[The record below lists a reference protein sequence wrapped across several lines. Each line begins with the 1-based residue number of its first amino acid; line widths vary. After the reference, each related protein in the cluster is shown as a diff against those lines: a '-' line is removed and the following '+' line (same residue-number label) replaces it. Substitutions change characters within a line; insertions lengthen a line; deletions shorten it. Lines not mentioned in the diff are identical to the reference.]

1 MDRTDLE
8 KAGVL
13 EGGSAK
19 EVLASLLSDPD
30 VSPAL
35 RRSLLDGL
43 LEGEADSELLSSLAR
58 NPSLGAKEAALLIE
72 ASLPRREMEEVLLS
86 LLANP
91 EAPLKEEAYRRFL
104 GMYSLHVYSLHV
116 GPEEDP
122 DGAFLSDKAVHKLTE
137 AILKNDSFPSSSV
150 EHLME
155 VLEKRA
161 LVRLEA
167 MEILQAYAQDPVY
180 GGNYKSFYA
189 DYEKSV
195 ALTVEALEAL
205 VDHPSLQEDQVRR
218 GKEALAR
225 ILEQAGG
232 ESHLQSVLSS
242 ASPQA
247 R

>member
-8 KAGVL
+8 KAEVF

-19 EVLASLLSDPD
+19 EVLVSLLSDPD

-35 RRSLLDGL
+35 RRNVLYGL
-43 LEGEADSELLSSLAR
+43 LEGEADSELLFSLAR
-58 NPSLGAKEAALLIE
+58 NPSLGEKEVMRLIE
-72 ASLPRREMEEVLLS
+72 ADLPRREMGELLLN

-104 GMYSLHVYSLHV
+104 GLYSLHI
-116 GPEEDP
+116 GPQEDP
-122 DGAFLSDKAVHKLTE
+122 DGTFLSDKAVYKLTE
-137 AILKNDSFPSSSV
+137 AILKNDNFPSSSV
-150 EHLME
+150 EHYMG
-155 VLEKRA
+155 VLERRA

-180 GGNYKSFYA
+180 GGNYKSFYD

-195 ALTVEALEAL
+195 TLTVEALGAL
-205 VDHPSLQEDQVRR
+205 LDHPSLQNDQVRK
-218 GKEALAR
+218 GEEAISR

-232 ESHLQSVLSS
+232 KLRLQGVFSDTEV
-242 ASPQA
+242 QV